1 MPILNSRMSG
11 NSTIQP
17 DELLELR
24 GALFL
29 GNLLPIERNPDRHV
43 VVEGNVLVDTGA
55 RLTCFDQN
63 AANRAGLQ
71 VVDSGAIS
79 SVTHANH
86 PVPIYSGIIEL
97 LGSGTSITCHRA
109 FGANLHQQ
117 GIIALIG
124 RDVLR
129 KSILIYNG
137 PDGSYSLT
145 M

>member
-1 MPILNSRMSG
+1 MSG

-17 DELLELR
+17 DRLLESK
-24 GALFL
+24 GALFPSL
-29 GNLLPIERNPDRHV
+29 LLPIERNPDGQD
-43 VVEGNVLVDTGA
+43 VVEGSVLVDTGA
-55 RLTCFDQN
+55 RLTCIDQN

-79 SVTHANH
+79 SVTHTNH
-86 PVPIYSGIIEL
+86 PVPVYSGIIEL
-97 LGSGTSITCHRA
+97 LGSGISITCHRA
-109 FGANLHQQ
+109 FGVNLHQQ

-124 RDVLR
+124 RDLLR